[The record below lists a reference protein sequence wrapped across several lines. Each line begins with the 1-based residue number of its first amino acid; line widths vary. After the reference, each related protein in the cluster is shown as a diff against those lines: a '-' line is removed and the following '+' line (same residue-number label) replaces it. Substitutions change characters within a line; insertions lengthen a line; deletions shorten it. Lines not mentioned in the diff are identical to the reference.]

1 MPPRREPSRAQI
13 SHGLT
18 YVAQKPS
25 FLANFGQPPP
35 SEREPIPTRP
45 DEGEWAEDSDEDDWD
60 KKFGGDEDGPQ
71 VVVLKEGRH
80 LSADE
85 VARERR
91 RAKGERTPSPEAEP
105 SVKPSSASIGKEP
118 AKESTTTVKPG
129 PIQHKAKRK
138 LVGEAAEQDD
148 KTDKT
153 TDKAKKKKKK
163 ANKQML
169 SFDEA
174 EGE

>member
-13 SHGLT
+13 SSGLS
-18 YVAQKPS
+18 YVAQKPA
-25 FLANFGQPPP
+25 FLANFGQP
-35 SEREPIPTRP
+35 SREPVPTRP

-60 KKFGGDEDGPQ
+60 KKFGGEDGPQ
-71 VVVLKEGRH
+71 VVVIREGRH

-91 RAKGERTPSPEAEP
+91 RAKGERTPSP
-105 SVKPSSASIGKEP
+105 KPP
-118 AKESTTTVKPG
+118 AAVEQPANESTTAPAEPTAKPG
-129 PIQHKAKRK
+129 PIPRPKRR
-138 LVGEAAEQDD
+138 LVGEAVEHEEKGD
-148 KTDKT
+148 KPEGN
-153 TDKAKKKKKK
+153 KKKKKK

-169 SFDEA
+169 SFNEA

>member
-13 SHGLT
+13 SSGLS

-25 FLANFGQPPP
+25 FLANFGKPPP

-45 DEGEWAEDSDEDDWD
+45 DEGEWAEDSDEDEWD
-60 KKFGGDEDGPQ
+60 KKFGGGEDGPQ

-85 VARERR
+85 VAKERR
-91 RAKGERTPSPEAEP
+91 RAKGERTASPDPET
-105 SVKPSSASIGKEP
+105 SAVLAKLSAVAKEP
-118 AKESTTTVKPG
+118 ITKQG
-129 PIQHKAKRK
+129 PIHKAKRK
-138 LVGEAAEQDD
+138 LVGEAVEHEEKAEEAGE
-148 KTDKT
+148 KK
-153 TDKAKKKKKK
+153 KKKKKK